1 VTHKIEG
8 FYDACVAS
16 AAGLTGDQGVIIPAS
31 NVANLML
38 RTDVVDAV
46 AAGKFH
52 IWPVKTVDEGISL
65 LTGVPAGERDADGQ
79 YPPDSVNGRV
89 DRKLFDLA
97 DRLSKFGQ
105 AGKENDRNKG
115 GKDEEHEV
123 EAPPAPPEPELP
135 GEEPGGVGDA
145 EV

>member
-1 VTHKIEG
+1 
-8 FYDACVAS
+8 
-16 AAGLTGDQGVIIPAS
+16 
-31 NVANLML
+31 VANLML
-38 RTDVVDAV
+38 RTDVVDSV
-46 AAGKFH
+46 AECKFH